1 MEINGN
7 QWKSMKIVRGLAE
20 SLDLI
25 NKFWDFE
32 NFEKYIILF
41 VKN

>member
-1 MEINGN
+1 
-7 QWKSMKIVRGLAE
+7 MKIVRVLAE

-32 NFEKYIILF
+32 NFEKYTFSF
-41 VKN
+41 VKKSVDS